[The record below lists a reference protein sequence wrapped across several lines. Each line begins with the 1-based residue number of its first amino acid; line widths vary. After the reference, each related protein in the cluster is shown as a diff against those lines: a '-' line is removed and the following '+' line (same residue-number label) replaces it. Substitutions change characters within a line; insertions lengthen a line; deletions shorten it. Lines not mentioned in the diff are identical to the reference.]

1 MNSVRLENR
10 GLRQTLVESIPKILK
25 AALVTAVVALILLV
39 FWSATS
45 GIFSGYPEYSTLF
58 TILTIFILFFTF
70 SIRVTE
76 GTIFRYGFIVARSL
90 FLIFF
95 IAYTTNGGVL
105 SIVGLGLQFTM
116 EFIPVLG
123 LMIMA
128 CLLGV
133 AKGLLG
139 AIEFISESP
148 KD

>member
-1 MNSVRLENR
+1 MNSVRLESE
-10 GLRQTLVESIPKILK
+10 GLRQTLVKSISKILK
-25 AALVTAVVALILLV
+25 AALVTAVVGLLLLV
-39 FWSATS
+39 FWLATS
-45 GIFSGYPEYSTLF
+45 GIFAGYPEYSTLF
-58 TILTIFILFFTF
+58 TILTVFILFFTF
-70 SIRVTE
+70 SIRVSE

-95 IAYTTNGGVL
+95 IAYATNSGVL
-105 SIVGLGLQFTM
+105 SIVGLGFQFTV
-116 EFIPVLG
+116 EFIPILG
-123 LMIMA
+123 LMVVA